1 LWKIDTFRIYGR
13 VCNRKG
19 DSIKYENWTSSTL
32 LYSFEVA
39 VISCVLLTVMRGM
52 PTADQLVDSGISM
65 FLVAFVVLKFF
76 AGAKMA

>member
-1 LWKIDTFRIYGR
+1 
-13 VCNRKG
+13 
-19 DSIKYENWTSSTL
+19 
-32 LYSFEVA
+32 
-39 VISCVLLTVMRGM
+39 MRGM